1 LGFALRWQGRHLVG
15 GRIARVFAV
24 IFHSISHFTMTGLM
38 IAMLPQQVPGRR
50 GIVPGTGCIRYSWL
64 GSEQSRSISDTC
76 PY

>member
-1 LGFALRWQGRHLVG
+1 LGFARRWQERYLAC

-24 IFHSISHFTMTGLM
+24 MFYSISHFATTESM